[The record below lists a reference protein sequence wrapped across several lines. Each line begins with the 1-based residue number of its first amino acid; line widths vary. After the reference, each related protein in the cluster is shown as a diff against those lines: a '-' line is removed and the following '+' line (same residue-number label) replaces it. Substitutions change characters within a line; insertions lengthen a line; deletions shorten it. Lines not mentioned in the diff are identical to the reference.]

1 MSSGMKKMVI
11 ASMAVAGLVGL
22 LAIVDMILGLPFAN
36 QVTMDVMFILGA
48 GLVGYMGYD
57 TLSE

>member
-48 GLVGYMGYD
+48 GRGGYMGYD